1 MRLRSANRRRIR
13 AFGLNE
19 AVSTRGRIALD
30 EPDGADRDRLEGK
43 IDMVPILKFIDFV
56 GGAILDLM
64 IWAIVIWA
72 ILSWLVAFDV
82 VNLRNRYVYQISR
95 MLDAVC
101 TPIMRPLRRFIPPL
115 GGVDITPL
123 IALILLEGFR
133 AYLWTGLMD
142 NLISLAGGVS

>member
-1 MRLRSANRRRIR
+1 
-13 AFGLNE
+13 
-19 AVSTRGRIALD
+19 
-30 EPDGADRDRLEGK
+30 
-43 IDMVPILKFIDFV
+43 MVPILKFIDFV